1 MQYGPVIIM
10 LQALCL
16 IMLEKTTM
24 LFPRLSQ
31 KLERFYKSVVE
42 EALLGKDPIMAED
55 FTGTAISTE
64 KVLRE
69 RQREEICGA
78 LRNSSIFY
86 YIYLIKNGMQVCQH
100 FFFTSPSLGCL
111 WSPLCHYQLWPGCWS
126 RRQDR
131 VL

>member
-1 MQYGPVIIM
+1 MQYGPIYIMVEAII
-10 LQALCL
+10 L
-16 IMLEKTTM
+16 IMLEKLTM

-42 EALLGKDPIMAED
+42 EALLGKDPDVAED

-86 YIYLIKNGMQVCQH
+86 RLYVGKNLMTVSIGAIARERFNQEMLNPRSH
-100 FFFTSPSLGCL
+100 
-111 WSPLCHYQLWPGCWS
+111 
-126 RRQDR
+126 
-131 VL
+131 

>member
-1 MQYGPVIIM
+1 MQYGPIYIM
-10 LQALCL
+10 VEATVL
-16 IMLEKTTM
+16 IMLEKLTM

-42 EALLGKDPIMAED
+42 EALLGKDPDVAED

-86 YIYLIKNGMQVCQH
+86 RLYVGKNLMTVSVGAIAEMDLIQKH
-100 FFFTSPSLGCL
+100 PI
-111 WSPLCHYQLWPGCWS
+111 PG
-126 RRQDR
+126 R
-131 VL
+131 VRPDLHCVELRFS

>member
-1 MQYGPVIIM
+1 MFRSNTDGGQSFMQYGPIYIM
-10 LQALCL
+10 VEAIVL
-16 IMLEKTTM
+16 IMLEKLTM

-42 EALLGKDPIMAED
+42 EALLGKDPDVAED

-86 YIYLIKNGMQVCQH
+86 RLYVGKNLMTVSSGGILKRDLI
-100 FFFTSPSLGCL
+100 
-111 WSPLCHYQLWPGCWS
+111 
-126 RRQDR
+126 
-131 VL
+131 

>member
-1 MQYGPVIIM
+1 MQYGPIYIM
-10 LQALCL
+10 VEATIL
-16 IMLEKTTM
+16 IMLEKLTM

-42 EALLGKDPIMAED
+42 EALLGKDPDVAED

-86 YIYLIKNGMQVCQH
+86 RLYVGKNMMTV
-100 FFFTSPSLGCL
+100 SLGAFARENFL
-111 WSPLCHYQLWPGCWS
+111 LRNPIAGHVRADLHSGQLRFS
-126 RRQDR
+126 
-131 VL
+131 

>member
-1 MQYGPVIIM
+1 MQYGPIYIM
-10 LQALCL
+10 VEATIL
-16 IMLEKTTM
+16 IMLEKLTM

-42 EALLGKDPIMAED
+42 EALLGKDPDVAED

-86 YIYLIKNGMQVCQH
+86 RLYVGKNLMTVSNGGIAERGLTQKY
-100 FFFTSPSLGCL
+100 FI
-111 WSPLCHYQLWPGCWS
+111 PGHVGPHLHS
-126 RRQDR
+126 SELRFS
-131 VL
+131 

>member
-1 MQYGPVIIM
+1 MQYGPIYIMVEAII
-10 LQALCL
+10 L
-16 IMLEKTTM
+16 IMLEKLTM

-42 EALLGKDPIMAED
+42 EALLGKDPDVAED

-86 YIYLIKNGMQVCQH
+86 RLYVGKNLMTVSIGDIRRES
-100 FFFTSPSLGCL
+100 FNPI
-111 WSPLCHYQLWPGCWS
+111 PGHVRPHLHS
-126 RRQDR
+126 GELRFS
-131 VL
+131 